1 MRGLLVNAGY
11 LTVKE
16 IIDSF
21 NDIYCLKIPNL
32 EVRKEFIN
40 LTEYQ
45 LGLNSGKLYSVVSKL
60 IEEKTDE
67 FLEQYKDILM
77 LPSYYDLTSE
87 NSYHMLMLGMCL
99 CFSNRYEVISNREV
113 GKGRNDIILKANDEK
128 KTSFVI
134 EFKYLKEDKND
145 IQQELDELAKLAVEQ
160 IKEMHYDQELKGKI
174 VYVGLAHHS
183 KDVAMK
189 WD

>member
-1 MRGLLVNAGY
+1 
-11 LTVKE
+11 
-16 IIDSF
+16 
-21 NDIYCLKIPNL
+21 
-32 EVRKEFIN
+32 
-40 LTEYQ
+40 
-45 LGLNSGKLYSVVSKL
+45 
-60 IEEKTDE
+60 
-67 FLEQYKDILM
+67 
-77 LPSYYDLTSE
+77 
-87 NSYHMLMLGMCL
+87 MLGMCL
-99 CFSNRYEVISNREV
+99 CFSDRYEVISNREV
-113 GKGRNDIILKANDEK
+113 GKGRNDIILKAKDEK

>member
-11 LTVKE
+11 PTVKE

-60 IEEKTDE
+60 IEEKPDE

-99 CFSNRYEVISNREV
+99 CFSDRYEVISNREV
-113 GKGRNDIILKANDEK
+113 VVR
-128 KTSFVI
+128 
-134 EFKYLKEDKND
+134 
-145 IQQELDELAKLAVEQ
+145 VEM
-160 IKEMHYDQELKGKI
+160 I
-174 VYVGLAHHS
+174 
-183 KDVAMK
+183 
-189 WD
+189 